1 MILFTQVDVPM
12 TDFKIDVMIGGTK
25 KEYDI
30 VEEGRYA
37 LKPNED
43 EEFFKN
49 QCMAI
54 NTGSLGVISSKKIF
68 NLRLEK
74 KPLEN
79 VPFFI
84 HELWHLVWKI
94 SKVISDYEL
103 NQSSEAW
110 AANMIETIAK
120 DIINAKYE
128 ELNLEYG
135 E

>member
-25 KEYDI
+25 EEYDL
-30 VEEGRYA
+30 VEEHRYS
-37 LKPNED
+37 LHP
-43 EEFFKN
+43 EENAEFCNN
-49 QCMAI
+49 QI
-54 NTGSLGVISSKKIF
+54 YSVSTGTRGFIHSQKMF
-68 NLRLEK
+68 NLRLEV

-79 VPFFI
+79 IPVFI
-84 HELWHLVWKI
+84 HELWHLMWKI
-94 SKVISDYEL
+94 SKIISDFEL

-120 DIINAKYE
+120 NIINAKYE

>member
-1 MILFTQVDVPM
+1 MILFTQVNVPM

-25 KEYDI
+25 EEYDL
-30 VEEGRYA
+30 V
-37 LKPNED
+37 ED
-43 EEFFKN
+43 ERYSIKPDENEEFCANGVFSVS
-49 QCMAI
+49 
-54 NTGSLGVISSKKIF
+54 TGSRGFIKSLKIF
-68 NLRLEK
+68 NLRLEV

-79 VPFFI
+79 IPYFI
-84 HELWHLVWKI
+84 HELWHLMWKI
-94 SKVISDYEL
+94 SKVISDFEL

-120 DIINAKYE
+120 NIINAKYE